1 MVTIGEIRALAYRK
15 GCNFDRSPAPAKWRV
30 HAARGALASA
40 PLGYR
45 DAYILLMR
53 MPDVRR

>member
-1 MVTIGEIRALAYRK
+1 MVSIGEIRAIAYRK
-15 GCNFDRSPAPAKWRV
+15 GCSFDRDAAPAKWRV
-30 HAARGALASA
+30 HAARGALSSA

-45 DAYILLMR
+45 DAFVLLMH